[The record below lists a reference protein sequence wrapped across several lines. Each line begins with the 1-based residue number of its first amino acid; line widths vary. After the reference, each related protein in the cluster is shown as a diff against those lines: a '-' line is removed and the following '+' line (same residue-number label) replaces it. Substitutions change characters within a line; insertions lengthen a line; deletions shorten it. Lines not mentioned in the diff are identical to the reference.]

1 MQKAALQIR
10 IQERLKK
17 RQQEREAADS
27 DPVHELDEHS
37 QTSQVVGLVL
47 CSGFLTQLQCALL
60 CSVCRCLNTTE
71 PSQLCEAVDGIL
83 VYKGLFK
90 QLCPSGLT
98 QLQEHGFVVLDD
110 MIDRILEF
118 GSVVQRELALSWQV
132 PTPYTWR
139 DDRVAWLDPATV
151 ASHPA
156 VDALVK
162 VVRTIKQMLNP
173 LLVVASEEKWQIACY
188 SSGSRGY
195 MCHRD
200 EDPHEVSNGGRLV
213 TATMYLNECDWKRS
227 HGGHLRLWPRKMRGT
242 IDIEPIFGRIVL
254 FLSGVV
260 WHQVQPW
267 RNPNSQRTAITVFF
281 H

>member
-1 MQKAALQIR
+1 MQKVALQIR

-17 RQQEREAADS
+17 RQQQREAAADS

-37 QTSQVVGLVL
+37 HTSQVVGLVL
-47 CSGFLTQLQCALL
+47 CSDFLTRLQCALL

-83 VYKGLFK
+83 VYKSLFK

-98 QLQEHGFVVLDD
+98 QLREHGFVVLDN
-110 MIDRILEF
+110 MIDRSLDF
-118 GSVVQRELALSWQV
+118 GSVVQRDGANQLALSWQV

-151 ASHPA
+151 ASNPA

-162 VVRTIKQMLNP
+162 VVHTIKQMLNP
-173 LLVVASEEKWQIACY
+173 LLSVASEEKWQIACY

-195 MCHRD
+195 MCHRY
-200 EDPHEVSNGGRLV
+200 GF
-213 TATMYLNECDWKRS
+213 K
-227 HGGHLRLWPRKMRGT
+227 
-242 IDIEPIFGRIVL
+242 
-254 FLSGVV
+254 VV
-260 WHQVQPW
+260 MHDYQC
-267 RNPNSQRTAITVFF
+267 
-281 H
+281 